1 MTVIVMEQSGRVP
14 ALSTREIEVLTTWLR
29 VDSKE
34 EVGRRLYVAMGTI
47 NTHLLR
53 IRAKYD
59 EVGRPA
65 PTKSAL
71 LARALQDGFVDL
83 DAL

>member
-1 MTVIVMEQSGRVP
+1 MTVSVMEQRGRVP
-14 ALSTREIEVLTTWLR
+14 ALSPREIEVLTMWLR

-34 EVGRRLYVAMGTI
+34 EVGRRLYLAIGTI
-47 NTHLLR
+47 NTHLFR
-53 IRAKYD
+53 IRAKYE

-65 PTKSAL
+65 PTKSSL